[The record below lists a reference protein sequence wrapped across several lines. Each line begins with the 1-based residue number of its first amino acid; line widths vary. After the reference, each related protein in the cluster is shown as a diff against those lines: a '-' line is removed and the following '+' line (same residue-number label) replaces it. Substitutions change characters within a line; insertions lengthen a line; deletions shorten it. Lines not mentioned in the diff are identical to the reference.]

1 MALRNFFLHNGVM
14 MGLITLNA
22 VIIFLHGFFP
32 ADAKAAFTLD
42 ALDNFL
48 TLVFLLEAVVKIR
61 HFSFGGYFKD
71 GWNIF
76 DFVLV
81 VVALPSLLVFLT
93 PLDFLRLDFL
103 LTFRIL
109 RVFKFFR
116 VLKFVPNVE
125 SLLTGIYRAL
135 RASVFIVFAF
145 FVFNF
150 IFAILS
156 FSFFGQIVPEHFG
169 NPLLAFYST
178 FKIFTVEGWYEL
190 PDLIAERTESLYV
203 DILARVYFVLL
214 LFGGGIFG
222 LSLIN
227 SIFVESMMSD
237 NNDEVQDKLNRL
249 EAKLDRLLNEKDS
262 KQE

>member
-1 MALRNFFLHNGVM
+1 
-14 MGLITLNA
+14 MGLIVLNA
-22 VIIFLHGFFP
+22 GVIFLHGFFP
-32 ADAKAAFTLD
+32 FDSKVAYTLD
-42 ALDNFL
+42 AADNFL
-48 TLVFLLEAVVKIR
+48 TLVFLLEALVKIR
-61 HFSFGGYFKD
+61 HFSFAGYFKD
-71 GWNIF
+71 GWNVF

-93 PLDFLRLDFL
+93 SLDFLRLDFL

-109 RVFKFFR
+109 RVFKVFR

-125 SLLTGIYRAL
+125 NLLLGIYRAL

-156 FSFFGQIVPEHFG
+156 FSFFGHLVPEHFG

-190 PDLIAERTESLYV
+190 PDLIAERTDSLYI
-203 DILARVYFVLL
+203 DIFARIYFVLL

-237 NNDEVQDKLNRL
+237 NNDEVQDKLDRL
-249 EAKLDRLLNEKDS
+249 EAKVDQLLTKEENSPDKS
-262 KQE
+262 FSTCSF